1 MTHVSIRRVP
11 APRPRFGKIPAA
23 IAYSALGRNKLYELA
38 AAHRGLFKKSGR
50 ATLVDFAVLDAILDR
65 LPAAEMGRNPVNR
78 NSTKPKARRAKH
90 RSPKRSK

>member
-50 ATLVDFAVLDAILDR
+50 ATLVDFAVLDA
-65 LPAAEMGRNPVNR
+65 LPAAEMGRNPVSR
-78 NSTKPKARRAKH
+78 NSTKPKARRAKP